1 MQGAIVALL
10 NGESQSMRNF
20 IIGTG
25 LLLAPFGQI
34 AAEIIL
40 AVPGSNQAWV
50 PAHLLMMGSLYCYV
64 AVILGANQLLGIH
77 KGLWGVFGD
86 GATALAL
93 VGLLLLLGQVTIDIT
108 VGLLASTP
116 GEMEQMFG
124 KIRAIPAMEYAYYSI
139 GPALFFLGFFLL
151 ILLLARFRVL
161 ALWSAGVAGAGIIFG
176 VIGMGLNVLPSFLLV
191 PLSLGSIWIGF
202 LPITWKVLTNR
213 ERAWGLPQ
221 SPKR

>member
-1 MQGAIVALL
+1 
-10 NGESQSMRNF
+10 MRNF

-40 AVPGSNQAWV
+40 AVPGSNQGWV
-50 PAHLLMMGSLYCYV
+50 PAHLLMLGSLFCYV

-93 VGLLLLLGQVTIDIT
+93 VGLLLLVSQITIDIT
-108 VGLLASTP
+108 VGLLASTT

-124 KIRAIPAMEYAYYSI
+124 KIRAIPGMEYAFYSI

-176 VIGMGLNVLPSFLLV
+176 VAGMGLNVLPSPLV
-191 PLSLGSIWIGF
+191 VLLSLGSIWIGF
-202 LPITWKVLTNR
+202 LPIAWKVLTNR
-213 ERAWGLPQ
+213 
-221 SPKR
+221 

>member
-1 MQGAIVALL
+1 
-10 NGESQSMRNF
+10 MRNI
-20 IIGTG
+20 IIGAG

-40 AVPGSNQAWV
+40 AGPGSNQGWV
-50 PAHLLMMGSLYCYV
+50 PAHLLMLGSLYCYV

-77 KGLWGVFGD
+77 KGLWGAFGD

-93 VGLLLLLGQVTIDIT
+93 VGLLLLVSQITIDIT

-116 GEMEQMFG
+116 SEMEEMFG
-124 KIRAIPAMEYAYYSI
+124 KIRAIPGMEYAFYSI

-151 ILLLARFRVL
+151 ILLLGRFRVL
-161 ALWSAGVAGAGIIFG
+161 AFWSAGLAGAGIIFG
-176 VIGMGLNVLPSFLLV
+176 VVGMGLNILPSPLLV

-202 LPITWKVLTNR
+202 LPITWQVLTR
-213 ERAWGLPQ
+213 RHGISQLL
-221 SPKR
+221 

>member
-1 MQGAIVALL
+1 
-10 NGESQSMRNF
+10 MRNF

-40 AVPGSNQAWV
+40 AVPGSNQGWV
-50 PAHLLMMGSLYCYV
+50 PAHLLMLGSLYCYV

-77 KGLWGVFGD
+77 KGFWGVFGD

-93 VGLLLLLGQVTIDIT
+93 VGLLLLVSQITIDIT

-124 KIRAIPAMEYAYYSI
+124 KIRAIPGMEDAFYSI
-139 GPALFFLGFFLL
+139 GPALFFLGLFLL

-161 ALWSAGVAGAGIIFG
+161 ALWSTGVAGGGIIFG
-176 VIGMGLNVLPSFLLV
+176 VAGMGLNVLPSPLLV
-191 PLSLGSIWIGF
+191 LLSLGSIWIGF
-202 LPITWKVLTNR
+202 LPIAWKVLTNR
-213 ERAWGLPQ
+213 
-221 SPKR
+221 

>member
-1 MQGAIVALL
+1 MQGATVALL
-10 NGESQSMRNF
+10 KGECQSMRNF

-40 AVPGSNQAWV
+40 AAPGSNQGWV
-50 PAHLLMMGSLYCYV
+50 PAHLLMLGSLFCYV

-93 VGLLLLLGQVTIDIT
+93 VGLLLLVSQITIDIT
-108 VGLLASTP
+108 VGLLVSTP

-124 KIRAIPAMEYAYYSI
+124 KIRAIPGMEYAFYSI
-139 GPALFFLGFFLL
+139 GPLLFFLGFFLL

-176 VIGMGLNVLPSFLLV
+176 VAGMGLNVLPSPLLV

-213 ERAWGLPQ
+213 
-221 SPKR
+221 